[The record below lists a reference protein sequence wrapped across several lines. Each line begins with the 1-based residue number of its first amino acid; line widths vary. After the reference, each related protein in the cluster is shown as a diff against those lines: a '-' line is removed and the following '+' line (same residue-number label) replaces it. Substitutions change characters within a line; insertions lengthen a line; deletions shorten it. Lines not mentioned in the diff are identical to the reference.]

1 MSALRPMDIDR
12 RLGICAA
19 VLILVSALG
28 AVTLAPESLAM
39 PITAAEL
46 RLTPCEQKTR
56 EGEATADCGTLVVPE
71 NRTMPQARMISLPV
85 IRIRATGRN
94 PGEPLFWLEGGP
106 GRTNVGFQPP
116 ASLLARHDFVMVGYR
131 GVDGS
136 NVLDCPEVSYALH
149 GVNGDLLSDASRR
162 HLAEAASA
170 CARRLQGQGVDLAG
184 YTMAEVVADLEMART
199 ALGYGTI
206 NLLSESYGTRIAQI
220 YAALHPERLS
230 RSAMIGVNPP
240 GHFVWEPGVI
250 DAQLRDYA
258 RLCAADQIC
267 RGRTSNLAATISNV
281 SHNMPKRWLLF
292 PIDPGKVKVVTFLL
306 LFNRGSAAM
315 VFDAYLAAEKGDA
328 SGLALLSIASDF
340 ALPTIGVW
348 GDFLAKGSADFDPA
362 RDYKKSLA
370 PAGSILG
377 SPLSLLLFDGLARNW
392 PAQPLS
398 AALFRVQPS
407 AVETLLV
414 SGSVDFST
422 PPQFATNELL
432 PNLAKGQQ
440 VILRQMGHTTD
451 MWGLQPQAT
460 EHLLNSFYET
470 GVGDTSHYVGAPL
483 DFRPRFALPL
493 VAKLVLAT
501 GLLLLGAS
509 GAVVALAVR
518 RIRRRSNHFPHG
530 SATRR

>member
-71 NRTMPQARMISLPV
+71 NRAMPQARMISLPV

-258 RLCAADQIC
+258 RLCAAD
-267 RGRTSNLAATISNV
+267 
-281 SHNMPKRWLLF
+281 
-292 PIDPGKVKVVTFLL
+292 
-306 LFNRGSAAM
+306 
-315 VFDAYLAAEKGDA
+315 
-328 SGLALLSIASDF
+328 
-340 ALPTIGVW
+340 
-348 GDFLAKGSADFDPA
+348 
-362 RDYKKSLA
+362 
-370 PAGSILG
+370 
-377 SPLSLLLFDGLARNW
+377 
-392 PAQPLS
+392 
-398 AALFRVQPS
+398 
-407 AVETLLV
+407 
-414 SGSVDFST
+414 
-422 PPQFATNELL
+422 
-432 PNLAKGQQ
+432 
-440 VILRQMGHTTD
+440 
-451 MWGLQPQAT
+451 
-460 EHLLNSFYET
+460 
-470 GVGDTSHYVGAPL
+470 
-483 DFRPRFALPL
+483 
-493 VAKLVLAT
+493 
-501 GLLLLGAS
+501 
-509 GAVVALAVR
+509 
-518 RIRRRSNHFPHG
+518 
-530 SATRR
+530 